1 MKTHFKHILIVGLLG
16 FSLTSCSDFLDEKG
30 YNADYSHYE
39 TAAGV
44 ESLVASCYQNGRS
57 MFSTSNTPSGII
69 FQEIGTDMYTI
80 GGDGGTDFAL
90 YTSTM
95 NPSNETFSAFWTS
108 CYNGVARVNLGLQY
122 LASNT
127 EMKED
132 INLNSATLL

>member
-57 MFSTSNTPSGII
+57 MFSTSNSSCCII
-69 FQEIGTDMYTI
+69 LQELCWDMYSF
-80 GGDGGTDFAL
+80 GG
-90 YTSTM
+90 Y
-95 NPSNETFSAFWTS
+95 
-108 CYNGVARVNLGLQY
+108 
-122 LASNT
+122 
-127 EMKED
+127 
-132 INLNSATLL
+132 